1 MDGKRISGGAACK
14 AQERH
19 DGGHLEKLRQ
29 GRALLEREASVRKK
43 AHRHSNQKR
52 NEITDG
58 LGCAQRNEREE
69 DRGVNRRIDNA
80 DESVANELNKTLRRK
95 KRKTF

>member
-1 MDGKRISGGAACK
+1 MDGERVPGGAACK

-19 DGGHLEKLRQ
+19 DGGHLEKLRH
-29 GRALLEREASVRKK
+29 GRPLLEREASVRKK
-43 AHRHSNQKR
+43 AHRHSGQKR
-52 NEITDG
+52 DEIADG
-58 LGCAQRNEREE
+58 LGRTQRNEGEE

-80 DESVANELNKTLRRK
+80 DEPVANELNKTPRRK

>member
-1 MDGKRISGGAACK
+1 MDGERVPGGAACK

-29 GRALLEREASVRKK
+29 GRTLLEREASVRKK

-52 NEITDG
+52 NEIANG
-58 LGCAQRNEREE
+58 LGCAERNEREE
-69 DRGVNRRIDNA
+69 DRGVNRRIDKSNQ
-80 DESVANELNKTLRRK
+80 SVAEELKETLRV
-95 KRKTF
+95 

>member
-19 DGGHLEKLRQ
+19 DGGHLEKLRH
-29 GRALLEREASVRKK
+29 GRALLECEASVRKK

-69 DRGVNRRIDNA
+69 DRGVNRRIDKSNQ
-80 DESVANELNKTLRRK
+80 SVAEELKETSRV
-95 KRKTF
+95 

>member
-69 DRGVNRRIDNA
+69 DRGVNRRIDKSNQ
-80 DESVANELNKTLRRK
+80 SVAEELKETSRV
-95 KRKTF
+95 